1 MQIII
6 KILAEKKEEKAKSSD
21 KPWNTNYQ
29 FYKNYFIYSNE
40 NKQFNELFKKYSM
53 MKKDDVIVN

>member
-1 MQIII
+1 MPIII
-6 KILAEKKEEKAKSSD
+6 KILAEKKEKKAKSYE
-21 KPWNTNYQ
+21 KPWNRNYQ

-53 MKKDDVIVN
+53 MEKEDVIVN